1 MIIPQ
6 KILISISTFA
16 GRVWPDG
23 AANEGEGGGPQAEH
37 GTVSGENQSRA
48 RSTSTRFETSDGQ
61 R

>member
-1 MIIPQ
+1 M
-6 KILISISTFA
+6 ISTFA

-23 AANEGEGGGPQAEH
+23 AADEGEGGGPQAEH